1 MAGRFGLSPWAG
13 SLSKSGVVTGLIGGL
28 MQAMLPVHVLA
39 IISVALSAARARLW
53 PGFGFVTAFAAGLAA
68 GLATLAFGAGE
79 TSAADVLLAVVL
91 LSGVATVAAVT
102 VPRRVVESA
111 AFVVG
116 YGLGLDSPPDAIL
129 LRDAIL
135 SLVGT
140 WCAGV
145 TLLAAVFAAATPL
158 ARPANGIALRV
169 AGSWIAAT
177 AILVLGLRWAA

>member
-1 MAGRFGLSPWAG
+1 MAGRFGLSPWAD
-13 SLSKSGVVTGLIGGL
+13 SHSKSGVVTGLIGGL

-53 PGFGFVTAFAAGLAA
+53 PGFGFVAAFAAGLAA

-91 LSGVATVAAVT
+91 LSGLATVAAVT

-111 AFVVG
+111 AFIVG

-145 TLLAAVFAAATPL
+145 TFLAAVFAAATPL

-177 AILVLGLRWAA
+177 AILVLALRWAA

>member
-1 MAGRFGLSPWAG
+1 
-13 SLSKSGVVTGLIGGL
+13 
-28 MQAMLPVHVLA
+28 
-39 IISVALSAARARLW
+39 VALSAARARLW
-53 PGFGFVTAFAAGLAA
+53 PGFGFVAAFAAGLAA

-91 LSGVATVAAVT
+91 LSGLATVAAVT

-111 AFVVG
+111 AFIAG

-129 LRDAIL
+129 LRDAIV

-145 TLLAAVFAAATPL
+145 MLLGAALWRRRRWRDWGTELRCGLPVPGSQRRRFWCGAAV
-158 ARPANGIALRV
+158 
-169 AGSWIAAT
+169 GSLEAEIN
-177 AILVLGLRWAA
+177 V